1 MQAARLEQKRQK
13 GELAGSMANAGTG
26 EGSETL
32 RRAGCLAD
40 KFALFSISLLEAK
53 ASDLRGG
60 KRLLYYI
67 KNGDGQD
74 NWK

>member
-1 MQAARLEQKRQK
+1 MQAARLEQKRQN
-13 GELAGSMANAGTG
+13 GELAGSMANVGTW

-53 ASDLRGG
+53 ACDQGG
-60 KRLLYYI
+60 KIL
-67 KNGDGQD
+67 
-74 NWK
+74 

>member
-40 KFALFSISLLEAK
+40 KFALLSISLLETK
-53 ASDLRGG
+53 ARY
-60 KRLLYYI
+60 KEERR
-67 KNGDGQD
+67 
-74 NWK
+74 